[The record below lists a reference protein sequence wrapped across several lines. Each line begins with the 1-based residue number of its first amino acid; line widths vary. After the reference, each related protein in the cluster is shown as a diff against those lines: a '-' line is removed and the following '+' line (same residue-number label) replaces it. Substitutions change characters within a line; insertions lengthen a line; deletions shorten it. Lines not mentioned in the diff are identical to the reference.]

1 MGAQARHVDEN
12 IALLYDLR
20 HRNRAFQALG
30 SRQLHVLVRET
41 PEVHHFCVIMNLW
54 IGAKLAKMLS
64 FSSPTTT
71 RPAPA
76 RFAAF
81 AASTKAGWVVF
92 PDDASSRNEL
102 VGFDQDQ
109 VLV

>member
-41 PEVHHFCVIMNLW
+41 PEVHHFCVIIDLW
-54 IGAKLAKMLS
+54 IGAEIGKDVIVQLS
-64 FSSPTTT
+64 HHN
-71 RPAPA
+71 PACSCPPC
-76 RFAAF
+76 
-81 AASTKAGWVVF
+81 SLCCCQHQ
-92 PDDASSRNEL
+92 SRMGCL
-102 VGFDQDQ
+102 SR
-109 VLV
+109 